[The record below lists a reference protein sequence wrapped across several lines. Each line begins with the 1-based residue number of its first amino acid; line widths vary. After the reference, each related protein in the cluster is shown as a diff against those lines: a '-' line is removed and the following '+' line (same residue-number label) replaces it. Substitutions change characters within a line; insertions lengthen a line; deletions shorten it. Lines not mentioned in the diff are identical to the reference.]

1 MSERPWLRHYAPGVR
16 ATLEYP
22 EVPLHRL
29 VEETATRYPELPAIR
44 FYGWRLRYGELWH
57 QVRAMARALA
67 DLGVQ
72 PGDRVALMLP
82 NCPQY
87 VIAYYGTLMAGAV
100 VAQVNPLYTERELQY
115 LVTNAGAET
124 IVVADL
130 LYPKVQAVLESTPLR
145 RVVVASLGGSADLG
159 PEARRLEALLA
170 AAPPE
175 PPAVEVRPGDVAV
188 LQYTG
193 GTTGVSKGA
202 MLTHANLVAN
212 AIALQEWVKPVAL
225 GPGEER
231 VLAILPLFH
240 SYGMTVCMNQAL
252 IRGAELILLP
262 RLDLQ
267 ELMETIRETRPTS
280 FPGVPTLYA
289 AVNQFPDAD
298 KYGLDS
304 IRLCNSGAAPLP
316 LEILQAFE
324 ARTGAQ
330 IVEGYGLSEASPV
343 THSNPVGGLRKPGS
357 IGIPLPDTD
366 AEIVDVETGTRVL
379 PPGEIGEL
387 RVRGPQV
394 MVGYWQM
401 PEETR
406 NALRDGWL
414 YTGDLAWMDEDG
426 YFYIVD
432 RKKDMIIV
440 SGFNVYPREVEEVLY
455 EHPAVAEACVAGV
468 PDPYQGE
475 RVKAYVVLKPGHQ
488 VTGEE
493 LQAYCRQR
501 LAGYKVP
508 REVEFRSSLPKSNV
522 GKVLRRLLVEEER
535 RRGA

>member
-175 PPAVEVRPGDVAV
+175 PPAVEVRPGGVAV

-508 REVEFRSSLPKSNV
+508 REVEFRSNLPKSNV
-522 GKVLRRLLVEEER
+522 GKVLRRLLVEER